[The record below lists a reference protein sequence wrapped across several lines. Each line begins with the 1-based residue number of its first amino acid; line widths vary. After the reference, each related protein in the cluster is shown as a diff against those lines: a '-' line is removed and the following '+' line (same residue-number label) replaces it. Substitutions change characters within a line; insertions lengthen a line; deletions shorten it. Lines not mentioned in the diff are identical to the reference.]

1 MNIRWQTLILI
12 LLILISFSLTKANL
26 FSAQKNPRF
35 NAGIVSVESSPKLP
49 AVLNF
54 AYPKTSLS
62 AVNQVEIKKGPVRN
76 WNVLD
81 PKISAEAVMIQSL
94 DENFPFLNYNT
105 YKTWPIASLTKLLTA
120 VLVVEEVGLDKKIM
134 ISERAVA
141 SEGEAGNLKSGE
153 IYTSQDLLK
162 IMLLS
167 SSNDAATA
175 FEDYFGGNEA
185 FLKLINQKAAK
196 LGMTQ
201 TIFHDGSGLSDLNRS
216 TASDLFR
223 FIKYILEHE
232 PQIFNWT
239 RLERFLVQPINE
251 SNTETIYNINPLVS
265 NSAFWGGK
273 TGTSEEAR
281 ENLIAI
287 FSLGDYRMAMVILG
301 SPNRVK
307 EAETLL
313 EWAKKAYDL

>member
-1 MNIRWQTLILI
+1 MEP
-12 LLILISFSLTKANL
+12 SPNL
-26 FSAQKNPRF
+26 SSAP
-35 NAGIVSVESSPKLP
+35 
-49 AVLNF
+49 NF
-54 AYPKTSLS
+54 ASPKTSLS
-62 AVNQVEIKKGPVRN
+62 AANQAGIKKGPVRN

-105 YKTWPIASLTKLLTA
+105 YKIWPIASLTKLLTA
-120 VLVVEEVGLDKKIM
+120 VLVIEEIGLDKKIM
-134 ISERAVA
+134 ISERAVL

-196 LGMTQ
+196 LGMMQ
-201 TIFHDGSGLSDLNRS
+201 TIFFDGSGLSDLNQS
-216 TASDLFR
+216 TASDLLR
-223 FIKYILEHE
+223 LTKYTLEHE

-251 SNTETIYNINPLVS
+251 SNTETIHNINPFVS
-265 NSAFWGGK
+265 NSAFLGGK

-281 ENLIAI
+281 ENLLAI
-287 FSLGDYRMAMVILG
+287 FSLGNYRMAMVILG
-301 SPNRVK
+301 SPNRIK
-307 EAETLL
+307 ETEILL
-313 EWAKKAYDL
+313 EWAKEAYEF